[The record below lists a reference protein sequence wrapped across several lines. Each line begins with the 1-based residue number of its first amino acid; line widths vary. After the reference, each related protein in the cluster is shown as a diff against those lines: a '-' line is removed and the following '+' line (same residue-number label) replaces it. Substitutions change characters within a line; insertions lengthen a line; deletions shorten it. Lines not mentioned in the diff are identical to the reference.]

1 MSNDDKL
8 MTSLTLLKNYS
19 KPKQPPPQPDRQLSL
34 ECLDTDFVIE
44 ILNSVEDKT
53 VSSSDSRDDDIEDFS
68 DLILLEAEDVEEVN
82 LLQIAETGEEHSG
95 DHHGISESQRFIP
108 MHF

>member
-8 MTSLTLLKNYS
+8 MTTLTLLKNYS
-19 KPKQPPPQPDRQLSL
+19 KPKQPPPQPDHQLSL

-53 VSSSDSRDDDIEDFS
+53 VSSSDSRDNHVEDFS

-95 DHHGISESQRFIP
+95 VR
-108 MHF
+108 